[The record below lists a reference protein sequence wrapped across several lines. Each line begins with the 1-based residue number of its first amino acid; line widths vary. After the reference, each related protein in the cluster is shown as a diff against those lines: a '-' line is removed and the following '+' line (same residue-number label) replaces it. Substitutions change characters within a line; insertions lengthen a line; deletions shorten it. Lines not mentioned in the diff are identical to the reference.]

1 VSAWE
6 LKDKQRKAVESWGG
20 DVCVVAGP
28 GSGKTFVLVE
38 RFRWLVRE
46 KNISPRRILAI
57 TFTEKAAANMRRKLV
72 ESFPAG
78 SGERAEVERSCISTI
93 HGFCARLLRENAIAA
108 EVDPEFRVLDEWEAD
123 FELRRAIEEALERA
137 YSDQPERARRFL
149 TAFGSDQV
157 HESLFRL
164 YEALRAAGASI
175 EQASRTR
182 PAYTLR
188 ESWAALVEAFDQT
201 AACSTAGWNP
211 GQRHALRDALA
222 MRKRLAGLAGLPAS
236 VEHFQALRQ
245 IDFHLT
251 AFKPGSRQRELL
263 TQIRDEL
270 KSRCRRA
277 LLLETNLENRQWFL
291 EILSSADSLYRD
303 GKQQRGM
310 LDYADLEEHAV
321 RLLERTNGRIA
332 ATFDHI
338 LIDEFQDTNALQSR
352 LVSLLRQDARLF
364 VVGDINQSIYGFRHA
379 DPEVFRAYREQT
391 RNGGG
396 EVHEMAENFRSR
408 QEVLDA
414 VKAIARKES
423 GIEAQEL
430 TAGTCFPAVG
440 RPCLEILV
448 VHAED
453 GEKALRLEA
462 QHIAARIQELC
473 GRLTLKAEGEN
484 FGAKK
489 CETRVARH
497 GDFAILCRTSMQLR
511 IIEQVL
517 RGQGLPCQIT
527 EGRGFYDTREV
538 NDLIHFLR
546 ALWNPLDEIS
556 LAAVLRSPLAG
567 VSDESL
573 LRAKLAAQSL
583 LAGLRVGLRDTAAAT
598 YCKLPP
604 EEAVKVERF
613 LTLFDRW
620 RARRDYTT
628 IDRLLAGV
636 LTETGYFEQLLQQ
649 PGGSQKAANVSKLI
663 ALARRFHSAGQ
674 AGLDEFI
681 ERAQELRRVQVREAE
696 AEPPDWKADAVQ
708 LMTIHAAKG
717 LEFPVV
723 FVPALNR
730 SLPNNGDSAGFLPS
744 VGIGMQWVD
753 PATGKIEADTFAAE
767 ISKKQDAARQEE
779 EHRLLYVAMT
789 RAKELVALSAS
800 FGPAVQVR
808 HWAKALEKLGIKLP
822 HIENRV
828 IQVELEG
835 IPVRLLQTNQPPAAT
850 EEKLKTSP
858 PESGVIWCEQPDA
871 GDQSDAAVS
880 ASAVTLFAVCPR
892 KYYLSRYLGF
902 EESRMSSQPLSKDDA
917 SDSERDETD
926 PSEFG
931 RQVHALLA
939 GGAAPGA
946 GPEAHRLVK
955 NFEDSEW
962 GRRLL
967 RATRSEREQEF
978 LILVGPPAERRLLR
992 GQMDLW
998 FEEGGEI
1005 VLLDYKTDQ
1014 ASAAEA
1020 AGKAAEYA
1028 LQLHLYALA
1037 LEQIVRRRPDRA
1049 VLYFLRPN
1057 IAAEIPMD
1065 DASLEAA
1072 RAKVEELYRAQ
1083 SGLTFPLRV
1092 GKHCFQ
1098 CPHYR
1103 GACPAQ
1109 HRMAQAASQTAQAE

>member
-1 VSAWE
+1 MSARE

-38 RFRWLVRE
+38 RFRWLVLE
-46 KNISPRRILAI
+46 KNISPHRILAI
-57 TFTEKAAANMRRKLV
+57 TFTEKAAASMRRKLI

-78 SGERAEVERSCISTI
+78 SRHRAEVERSCISTI

-123 FELRRAIEEALERA
+123 FELRRAIDGALEQA
-137 YSDQPERARRFL
+137 YSAEPERARRFL
-149 TAFGSDQV
+149 AAFASDQV
-157 HESLFRL
+157 HESLFCL
-164 YEALRAAGASI
+164 YQALRAAGASI
-175 EQASRTR
+175 SQASRI
-182 PAYTLR
+182 PPSCSLQQ
-188 ESWAALVEAFDQT
+188 SWAALVQAFDQT
-201 AACSTAGWNP
+201 AACSTAGWNTN
-211 GQRHALRDALA
+211 QRDALGDA
-222 MRKRLAGLAGLPAS
+222 LAVRKRLAELAGLPAS
-236 VEHFQALRQ
+236 IAHFQALRQ
-245 IDFHLT
+245 IDFVVT
-251 AFKPGSRQRELL
+251 AFKRGSRQRELL
-263 TQIRDEL
+263 TLIRDEL
-270 KSRCRRA
+270 APRCRRA
-277 LLLETNLENRQWFL
+277 LLLEANAENRQWFL
-291 EILSSADSLYRD
+291 ETLSKADSLYRA
-303 GKQQRGM
+303 GKQQRAM
-310 LDYADLEEHAV
+310 LDYADLEEYAI
-321 RLLERTNGRIA
+321 RLLERTGGRIA

-352 LVSLLRQDARLF
+352 LVSRLRQGAKLF

-391 RNGGG
+391 RSGGG
-396 EVHEMAENFRSR
+396 EVHELAENFRSR

-414 VKAIARKES
+414 IKAIARDAP
-423 GIEAQEL
+423 GIEVQEL
-430 TAGTCFPAVG
+430 TAGTRFLTASQ
-440 RPCLEILV
+440 PCLEVLV

-453 GEKALRLEA
+453 GDRAFHLEA
-462 QHIAARIQELC
+462 QHIAARIRELC
-473 GRLTLKAEGEN
+473 GHLTLKAGEEN
-484 FGAKK
+484 PGG
-489 CETRVARH
+489 EPQTRVAGY
-497 GDFAILCRTSMQLR
+497 GDFAVLCRTSMQLR

-517 RGQGLPCQIT
+517 RDQGLPCQIT

-567 VSDESL
+567 ISDESL
-573 LRAKLAAQSL
+573 FRAKLAAGSL
-583 LAGLRVGLRDTAAAT
+583 LGGLRHGLDDNAAAPH
-598 YCKLPP
+598 CKLPP
-604 EEAVKVERF
+604 DEAAKVKSF

-620 RARRDYTT
+620 RARRDYMT

-636 LTETGYFEQLLQQ
+636 LADTGYFEQLLRR
-649 PGGSQKAANVSKLI
+649 PGGPQKAANVSKLM
-663 ALARRFHSAGQ
+663 ALARRFHASGQ

-681 ERAQELRRVQVREAE
+681 ERAQQLRRFQVREGE

-730 SLPNNGDSAGFLPS
+730 SLPNDKDPVSFLPS
-744 VGIGMQWVD
+744 IGIGMQWVD

-767 ISKKQDAARQEE
+767 IFKKQDAARNEE
-779 EHRLLYVAMT
+779 EERLLYVAVT

-800 FGPAVQVR
+800 FGPTVQIR
-808 HWAKALEKLGIKLP
+808 QWAKTLKKLGIKLP

-828 IQVELEG
+828 LHAELEG
-835 IPVRLLQTNQPPAAT
+835 IPARLLQTNQPPAAA
-850 EEKLKTSP
+850 EGKLKTSP
-858 PESGVIWCEQPDA
+858 AESGVIWCEQPDT
-871 GDQSDAAVS
+871 GDQSDTAVS

-892 KYYLSRYLGF
+892 RYYLSRYLGF
-902 EESRMSSQPLSKDDA
+902 EESRMSSQPLPKDDT

-939 GGAAPGA
+939 GEAAPGA
-946 GPEAHRLVK
+946 GPEALRLVK
-955 NFEDSEW
+955 NFEGSEW

-967 RATRSEREQEF
+967 RATRIEREQEF
-978 LILVGPPAERRLLR
+978 LILVGPPAKQRLLR

-998 FEEGGEI
+998 FEDAGEI

-1014 ASAAEA
+1014 ASAAEV

-1028 LQLHLYALA
+1028 LQLRLYALA
-1037 LEQIVRRRPDRA
+1037 LEQIARKRPDRA

-1057 IAAEIPMD
+1057 TAAEIPVD

-1072 RAKVEELYRAQ
+1072 RAKVEELYQAQ
-1083 SGLTFPLRV
+1083 SSQIFPLHV

-1098 CPHYR
+1098 CPNYR

-1109 HRMAQAASQTAQAE
+1109 HPEALAASQATKSK